1 MKPEPVPSI
10 RFASLCLI
18 AFASSLASLCAAD
31 EPAPEKGPTPAVL
44 DATLLQIRSLVDQTY
59 VDQTTTGFSD
69 WTLRYAGKLDN
80 SGNLRVAVDAMLAS
94 NDDARLR
101 LLDDKQAKA
110 YKCRL
115 QSSIVG
121 IGAVFNIKVT
131 VVEGFKVSSV
141 RDNSPAQ
148 RANLPSGTTIVAIDG
163 TRLAG
168 SDLVDSLALLLSDK
182 PEIVLT
188 VLGSDD
194 KEAAYKIIRKQSGE
208 RLGIGFNQGKTTMKV
223 TVEEVL
229 SGSPAERAGL
239 KAGDEV
245 TQVYSNTVSNGD
257 SDWFINGQVAGEIG
271 EALPLKVQRG
281 DAQLDFSVTREF
293 VEREELACSL
303 TMEGQPR
310 TTQMRLSNLDWVK
323 IPEIVGRH
331 VKTINLLK
339 ECTVDLRGASGDN
352 PELAA
357 RVAARL
363 IYRLPGEILCFNET
377 RLGKT
382 QTTSYNIDERDGK
395 RVLVC
400 SAGSLKTVVEEIEDV
415 VSGKIIVLVDSQTSG
430 TAEAL
435 ALALQRGGATI
446 SGTETANRSV
456 LVSTETFKV
465 GDTELLVQVPTK
477 RLVPGR
483 NYKSLVIAP
492 DNFTGTKNGRGWSR
506 AALLSGVVALLFA
519 ALAASRFLRKKM
531 SLASQKLEHEAAVP
545 AKLQRVGPALIVLS
559 LGLVGSLLIYSGC
572 TGLFVAAKTDSQK
585 ASAHVANI
593 LRTDEE
599 ARINRLRFANVPRG
613 KLDVEAK
620 FEEGEPKVTDGEIAS
635 ACQIVE
641 AIAEG
646 DIAAVRRIVASYV
659 HKPYARAQIASALNY
674 SFYKAGVPLRVEFY
688 GGSLVIE
695 REGLADGQAAVS
707 FSSLN
712 DEPTVRVMVRNPKY
726 PRQFNSTEN
735 SSMFNASEV
744 FATFKGPLIR
754 SVLEQSSTKK
764 D

>member
-1 MKPEPVPSI
+1 MKPVPSI
-10 RFASLCLI
+10 RFASLCMI
-18 AFASSLASLCAAD
+18 AFASSVASLCAAD
-31 EPAPEKGPTPAVL
+31 EPAPQKGPPPAVL
-44 DATLLQIRSLVDQTY
+44 DATLLQIRSQVDQSY
-59 VDQTTTGFSD
+59 VDPTRIGFSN

-94 NDDARLR
+94 NDDSRLR

-115 QSSIVG
+115 QSAIVG

-131 VVEGFKVSSV
+131 LLKGFEVSTV
-141 RDNSPAQ
+141 LDNSPAQ

-168 SDLVDSLALLLSDK
+168 TDLVDSLSLLLTDK

-194 KEAAYKIIRKQSGE
+194 KETAYKITRKDSGE
-208 RLGIGFNQGKTTMKV
+208 RFGIGFNTGKTTMKV

-229 SGSPAERAGL
+229 SGAPAERAGL

-245 TQVYSNTVSNGD
+245 THVYSNTVSNGD
-257 SDWFINGQVAGEIG
+257 SDWFVNNQVAGELG
-271 EALPLKVQRG
+271 EAVSLKVRRG

-293 VEREELACSL
+293 VEREELAYSL

-310 TTQMRLSNLDWVK
+310 TTQMRVSNLDWVK
-323 IPEIVGRH
+323 IPELVGRH

-363 IYRLPGEILCFNET
+363 IYRLPGEILCFSET
-377 RLGKT
+377 RFGKT

-415 VSGKIIVLVDSQTSG
+415 VSCKVTVLVDSQTSG

-446 SGTETANRSV
+446 TGTETANRSV

-477 RLVPGR
+477 RLVPGQ

-492 DNFTGTKNGRGWSR
+492 DNFTGSKNGRGWSW
-506 AALLSGVVALLFA
+506 AALIGGVVALLFA
-519 ALAASRFLRKKM
+519 ALAASRSSRKKM
-531 SLASQKLEHEAAVP
+531 SLAAQNLEQGAAFRT
-545 AKLQRVGPALIVLS
+545 KLQRVGPPLMVAS
-559 LGLVGSLLIYSGC
+559 LGLVGSLLIYTGC
-572 TGLFVAAKTDSQK
+572 TGSFVSAKTDSQK

-599 ARINRLRFANVPRG
+599 ARLNRLKSANVPRG
-613 KLDVEAK
+613 KLDVEPK
-620 FEEGEPKVTDGEIAS
+620 FADGEPKVTDGEIAS

-646 DIAAVRRIVASYV
+646 DIEAVRRIVASYA
-659 HKPYARAQIASALNY
+659 HKPYARAQIASALNH

-688 GGSLVIE
+688 GGSFVIE

-707 FSSLN
+707 FSPIN
-712 DEPTVRVMVRNPKY
+712 EEPTVRVMVRNPKY
-726 PRQFNSTEN
+726 PRQFTSTEN
-735 SSMFNASEV
+735 SEMFNAREV

-754 SVLEQSSTKK
+754 SVLEQSLTKK